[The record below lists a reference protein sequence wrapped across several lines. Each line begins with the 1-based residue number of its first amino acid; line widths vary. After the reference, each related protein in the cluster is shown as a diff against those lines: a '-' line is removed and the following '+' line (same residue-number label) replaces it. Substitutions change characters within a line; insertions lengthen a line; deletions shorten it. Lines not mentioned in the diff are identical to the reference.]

1 MPDLKQ
7 AQQRYKRAAMKGCA
21 AAAYELALLNLRP
34 DNPQKDNDEAFRWCA
49 EAARAGLTDAQL
61 ALAFF
66 YWSGRGV
73 WQAQQQALQWAV
85 LAAKGKSL
93 KALLF
98 VSKLVWE
105 TAGVSSLKRE
115 RALSLVIVAK
125 RRAADTKDAGLLSEA
140 ALRETELTG
149 LLSDAEIQ
157 HAKAAAQDALA
168 AGSADDLLEGLT

>member
-1 MPDLKQ
+1 M
-7 AQQRYKRAAMKGCA
+7 MCCA
-21 AAAYELALLNLRP
+21 KAGYLLSLLNLRP

-73 WQAQQQALQWAV
+73 RQSAQQALQWAV
-85 LAAKGKSL
+85 LAAKGPSL

-125 RRAADTKDAGLLSEA
+125 RLAADAKDAELLSEA
-140 ALRETELTG
+140 ALRETELEG
-149 LLSDAEIQ
+149 LLSESETL
-157 HAKAAAQDALA
+157 HAAAAAQDARA
-168 AGSADDLLEGLT
+168 AGSADDLLEGLA